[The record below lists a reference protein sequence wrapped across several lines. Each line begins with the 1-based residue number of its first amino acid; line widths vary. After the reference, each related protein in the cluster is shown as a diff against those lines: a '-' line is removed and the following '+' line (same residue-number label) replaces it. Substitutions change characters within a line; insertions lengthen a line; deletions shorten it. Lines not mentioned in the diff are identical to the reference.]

1 MIRFISE
8 ITDENIG
15 GKARGLKIL
24 RDLGLNVPDA
34 FVIVH
39 PDLQSLDDNSL
50 EKNIALLGN
59 GPKAVRSSAVSED
72 GVTASFAGQF
82 ETYLHLNGY
91 SEIRDAIVKC
101 IKATRTDRVR
111 EYVTNLSEN
120 ADLRISV
127 ILQNMVNAAV
137 AGVVF
142 SADPVTGRRDQIVI
156 NAVKGHG
163 EGLVSGVMD
172 AIHYKVFRSGSNI
185 PDQVKKQGALL
196 SPDQITEI
204 LNASKKAELHLGYP
218 VDMEWAIDQD
228 GTLQWLQVRPVTTL
242 PDVHFNELDTVKG
255 DSNDTWTLGNIGEMM
270 PGVVTPLTYS
280 VSFHAVD
287 YGMTVW
293 AEAAGAYS
301 LKKYEGF
308 RYIQMF
314 YNRLFI
320 NMTNMMDY
328 PRNVWLNKAENVQ
341 FAVTGKVIS
350 IPDLQFTSNLPM
362 RVVHF
367 IKQMISL
374 SWTKKN
380 VRRLLYLANNFKV
393 IEKGKIDED
402 YQALD
407 EAREVLKEAF
417 GHHIIASSQSG
428 TLYSALMG
436 ILTSNKRLPTSEDHH
451 IATLLL
457 TDIPD
462 IESADAVKSL
472 EQFALLI
479 SSEKRFADIFIS
491 ATPAEA
497 LRLLL
502 QDSPPEVNRAYRAFI
517 ERHGH
522 RCVREAELHEKPWE
536 ENPVQLVQML
546 QTRVRSGARVHIHE
560 SSRKKTQEILSGLKP
575 MQRIIIKS
583 FLNSARTSVSR
594 REITKSASIKVLHRI
609 RTAWQHYA
617 ELLVQEGLLDDTDQ
631 IYYLTHEEIGKMI
644 RDYSPAWRTKANK
657 RRELLPQTAA
667 LQFTEVCQGI
677 PEPIEEE
684 QEIEILDGQLKGIP
698 VSSGIVE
705 ARVRIVNTLEDAA
718 LLQPGEIMVAS
729 FTDIGWT
736 PYFSI
741 ISGLITEIG
750 SPLSHGAVV
759 AREYGIPAV
768 VGAKGA
774 KQFLKDATLVKLDG
788 DRGIVEIV

>member
-1 MIRFISE
+1 MIRFIHE

-24 RDLGLNVPDA
+24 KDLGLSVPDA

-39 PDLQSLDDNSL
+39 PDLQSLDDISL

-59 GPKAVRSSAVSED
+59 GPKAVRSSAMSED

-91 SEIRDAIVKC
+91 CEIRDAIVKC
-101 IKATRTDRVR
+101 IEASRSDRVR
-111 EYVTNLSEN
+111 EYVTNLSED

-127 ILQNMVNAAV
+127 ILQNMVNATV

-142 SADPVTGRRDQIVI
+142 SADPVTGRRDQVVI
-156 NAVKGHG
+156 NAVNGHG
-163 EGLVSGVMD
+163 EDLVNGAKD
-172 AIHYKVFRSGSNI
+172 AIHYKLFLSGSNI
-185 PDQVKKQGALL
+185 NDQVKKQGNLL
-196 SPDQITEI
+196 SPDQIREI
-204 LNASKKAELHLGYP
+204 LDASKKAEVHLGYP

-228 GTLQWLQVRPVTTL
+228 GSLQWLQVRSITTL
-242 PDVHFNELDTVKG
+242 PDVHFNELDTIKG
-255 DSNDTWTLGNIGEMM
+255 VSNDTWTLGNIGEMM

-280 VSFHAVD
+280 VSFHSVD

-301 LKKYEGF
+301 LKKHEGF

-328 PRNVWLNKAENVQ
+328 PRNVWLNKAENVM
-341 FAVTGKVIS
+341 FALIGKVIN
-350 IPDLQFTSNLPM
+350 IPDVQFTSNLPL
-362 RVVHF
+362 RVIHF

-374 SWTKKN
+374 SWTKNN
-380 VRRLLYLANNFKV
+380 VKRLLYLANNYKV
-393 IEKGKIDED
+393 IEKGEIDKD

-428 TLYSALMG
+428 TLYSALMW

-462 IESADAVKSL
+462 IESADAVQSL
-472 EQFALLI
+472 ERFASLI
-479 SSEKRFADIFIS
+479 QSEKRFSGIFIS
-491 ATPAEA
+491 AIPEEA
-497 LRLLL
+497 LRLLQ

-546 QTRVRSGARVHIHE
+546 QTRVRSGARMHIHE

-583 FLNSARTSVSR
+583 FLNNARKSVSR
-594 REITKSASIKVLHRI
+594 REITKSASIKVLHKIRI
-609 RTAWQHYA
+609 AWQHYA
-617 ELLVQEGLLDDTDQ
+617 ELLVKEGLLNDADQ
-631 IYYLTHEEIGKMI
+631 IYYLTHEEIGQMI
-644 RDYSPAWRTKANK
+644 KDYSPSWRARADK

-667 LQFTEVCQGI
+667 LHFSEVCQGI

-684 QEIEILDGQLKGIP
+684 PEIEILDGQLKGIP
-698 VSSGIVE
+698 VSSGMVQ

-718 LLQPGEIMVAS
+718 MLQPGEIMVAS

-774 KQFLKDATLVKLDG
+774 KQFLKDGDVVKLDG